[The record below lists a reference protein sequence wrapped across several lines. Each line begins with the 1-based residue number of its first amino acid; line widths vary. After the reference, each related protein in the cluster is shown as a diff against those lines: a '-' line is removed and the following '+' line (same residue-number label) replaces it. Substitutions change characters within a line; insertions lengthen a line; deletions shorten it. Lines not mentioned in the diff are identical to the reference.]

1 MFFWEETLLNP
12 SHTTSARLRQ
22 AQAVTQASRQL
33 SPRVIATLPRNNF
46 STAGCAPFTPAS
58 YTVSACSP
66 SKERCH
72 SASSHLRGLRRYL
85 SDLVSPAS
93 SARLTARPASEPLP
107 DTCQFNWQTD
117 KTADS
122 TFHVAQR
129 LQTCSCL
136 PSGDTSPTQPGW
148 TGRALS
154 SQSAEND
161 LRTSNLL
168 IYLCKDDGDN
178 ALLVRVHARS

>member
-58 YTVSACSP
+58 YTVSACSS

-136 PSGDTSPTQPGW
+136 PSGDTTSSSRDITDPTWVDWTRAEQP
-148 TGRALS
+148 
-154 SQSAEND
+154 
-161 LRTSNLL
+161 
-168 IYLCKDDGDN
+168 
-178 ALLVRVHARS
+178 VRRKRSTTLKSTHISLQG